1 MRIWRICVQL
11 PEVCDEKS
19 EAYKAGYKN
28 ICEIGKERIRHAGNK
43 ILDNVECRNV
53 ECKM

>member
-1 MRIWRICVQL
+1 MVQL

-28 ICEIGKERIRHAGNK
+28 ISELEKNISAEQGRRY
-43 ILDNVECRNV
+43 
-53 ECKM
+53 